1 MQILQKAVRVSKW
14 KPATDAVDEP
24 DDMSIYHLVS
34 ESTVTDKDT
43 VT

>member
-24 DDMSIYHLVS
+24 DDMSIC
-34 ESTVTDKDT
+34 EPIW
-43 VT
+43 